1 MVSHKVCRLAAPF
14 ALLLLFITSLALVS
28 SDYAYLFVLQALGY
42 TMALVGWMLM
52 YLGVRERVT
61 AAAFSFCL
69 LNYAALVGAVLF
81 LHGRLYLSELRALNL
96 WRKAA

>member
-1 MVSHKVCRLAAPF
+1 MLAVELWYGAWFFTPLWMTG
-14 ALLLLFITSLALVS
+14 AA
-28 SDYAYLFVLQALGY
+28 
-42 TMALVGWMLM
+42 ALVGWMLM
-52 YLGVRERVT
+52 YLGVKERVT

-81 LHGRLYLSELRALNL
+81 LHGRLYLSEVRALNL